1 MRGKALKNV
10 SFEIEEGRT
19 VAFVGESGSGK
30 STIINLLMRFYD
42 TEKGQISI
50 NGTDI
55 RKMDPEEL
63 RKNIAVVFQNTYLF
77 YGTVMENIRMAR
89 PDATEEE
96 VFQAAKIAHAHE
108 FIMELENGYDTLVGE
123 RGTTLSGGQ
132 RQRLSIARA
141 ILKNAPILIMDEAT
155 SSVDAATEEMIQE
168 TMNGIRKKYTTILI
182 AHRLS
187 TVQNADKIYVLNK
200 GKIVEEG
207 NHKELLEKKGFYYSL
222 IEAQKKGEQL

>member
-1 MRGKALKNV
+1 
-10 SFEIEEGRT
+10 
-19 VAFVGESGSGK
+19 
-30 STIINLLMRFYD
+30 
-42 TEKGQISI
+42 
-50 NGTDI
+50 
-55 RKMDPEEL
+55 
-63 RKNIAVVFQNTYLF
+63 
-77 YGTVMENIRMAR
+77 MENIRMAR

>member
-1 MRGKALKNV
+1 
-10 SFEIEEGRT
+10 
-19 VAFVGESGSGK
+19 
-30 STIINLLMRFYD
+30 MRFYD

-55 RKMDPEEL
+55 RKMGPEEL

>member
-1 MRGKALKNV
+1 
-10 SFEIEEGRT
+10 
-19 VAFVGESGSGK
+19 
-30 STIINLLMRFYD
+30 
-42 TEKGQISI
+42 
-50 NGTDI
+50 
-55 RKMDPEEL
+55 
-63 RKNIAVVFQNTYLF
+63 
-77 YGTVMENIRMAR
+77 
-89 PDATEEE
+89 
-96 VFQAAKIAHAHE
+96 
-108 FIMELENGYDTLVGE
+108 
-123 RGTTLSGGQ
+123 
-132 RQRLSIARA
+132 
-141 ILKNAPILIMDEAT
+141 MDEAT